1 MERQYWIR
9 SKPVYTS
16 LLWHEKATSHLVI
29 AEGDGG
35 MAVLKLLQQ
44 KYPTQIVRGFFVKSA
59 DSSKNYA
66 DIISNL
72 APDEFTVFTNAN
84 DALTAL
90 KTKLPD
96 CYMGTR
102 FYVAGSEGFIWQVAK
117 ELYDVGVQD
126 DDIDKELCG
135 TLARTVYCVHCK
147 AMTQNAHHN
156 IVTCTGC
163 QRQLFVRDHFSR
175 RLGAYMGLMVDAEEP
190 GILPTIDE
198 VYP

>member
-1 MERQYWIR
+1 M
-9 SKPVYTS
+9 
-16 LLWHEKATSHLVI
+16 LWHEKATAHLVI

-44 KYPTQIVRGFFVKSA
+44 KYPIQVVRGFFAKSPN
-59 DSSKNYA
+59 SLKNYA
-66 DIISNL
+66 DIISSI
-72 APDEFTVFTNAN
+72 APDEFTVFANA
-84 DALTAL
+84 DEAVTAFHDIL
-90 KTKLPD
+90 AG
-96 CYMGTR
+96 CHMGTR

-117 ELYDVGVQD
+117 ALYDFGVQD

-147 AMTQNAHHN
+147 AVTKNAHHN

-163 QRQLFVRDHFSR
+163 QRHLFVRDHFSR

-190 GILPTIDE
+190 GVLPTIDE

>member
-16 LLWHEKATSHLVI
+16 LLWHEKATAHLVI

-44 KYPTQIVRGFFVKSA
+44 KYPTQQVNGFFVKSPNA
-59 DSSKNYA
+59 LKNYA
-66 DIISNL
+66 DIISSL
-72 APDEFTVFTNAN
+72 APAEFKVFGNTTE
-84 DALTAL
+84 ALNSL
-90 KTKLPD
+90 KITLAD
-96 CYMGTR
+96 CCMGTC

-117 ELYDVGVQD
+117 VLASVGVQD

-147 AMTQNAHHN
+147 AITHDAHHS
-156 IVTCTGC
+156 VVACSGC
-163 QRQLFVRDHFSR
+163 QRQLFIRDHFSR
-175 RLGAYMGLMVDAEEP
+175 RLGAYMGLMVDAEQP
-190 GILPTIDE
+190 GILPSIEE